1 MSHLRHNPVGQHQ
14 AGQSEDVG
22 YEEERAGDER
32 QLVHGG
38 GECCHR

>member
-14 AGQSEDVG
+14 AGQSEDVRR
-22 YEEERAGDER
+22 EEERAGYER

-38 GECCHR
+38 GEFSHR